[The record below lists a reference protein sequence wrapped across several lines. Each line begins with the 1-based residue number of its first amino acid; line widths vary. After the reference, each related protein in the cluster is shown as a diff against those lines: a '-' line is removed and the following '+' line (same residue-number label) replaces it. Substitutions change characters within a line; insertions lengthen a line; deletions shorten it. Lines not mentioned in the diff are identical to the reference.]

1 MSAFGNR
8 DNHANPEPTDPRLLS
23 VAFTAC
29 FFEGSMYIMVFY
41 WSEAIISA
49 RALTSDTSDIPFGL
63 IFANFMSA
71 MTLGSLLFSHL
82 TRARNSIQLSSHAV
96 QLATSIAASALL
108 IVVLVQGELG
118 RFWAL
123 CIFEACLGV
132 YFPSMGFL
140 KGNVIG
146 DEHRGRIY
154 GLMRLPLN
162 TFVVAALGSVKEGK

>member
-1 MSAFGNR
+1 
-8 DNHANPEPTDPRLLS
+8 
-23 VAFTAC
+23 
-29 FFEGSMYIMVFY
+29 MYIMVFY

-49 RALTSDTSDIPFGL
+49 RAAANDTGDIPFGL

-71 MTLGSLLFSHL
+71 MTLGSLLFSHI
-82 TRARNSIQLSSHAV
+82 TRRSNSIQLSSHAV
-96 QLATSIAASALL
+96 QLVTSIAASALL
-108 IVVLVQGELG
+108 VVVLAQGELL

-123 CIFEACLGV
+123 CVFECCLGV

-146 DEHRGRIY
+146 DEYRGRIY

-162 TFVVAALGSVKEGK
+162 IFVVASLGSVKEGMCYFPIPRWVTKDSR